1 MVGDILVLDNCVI
14 YYNVGG
20 FVLGQWLDIM
30 GIDVVYL
37 LIYLFEF
44 NFVEFV
50 FNKLKIV
57 FKMEEM

>member
-1 MVGDILVLDNCVI
+1 M
-14 YYNVGG
+14 
-20 FVLGQWLDIM
+20 
-30 GIDVVYL
+30 YL

-57 FKMEEM
+57 FKMEEMWLLVEGNFYVVVYSVLD